1 MIVEISLLYATSSLI
16 LCWLLFLDC
25 LKMSST
31 EDENVVLSQSR
42 AVGLKESEAEVE
54 SVVESVVQGERTVVA
69 SDEVEGGEAGDAAND
84 EPVGLGFG
92 EKGSSSEDGESCAET
107 ESYHS
112 ATSDGRHDL
121 NYLAD
126 KKGKLSRN

>member
-1 MIVEISLLYATSSLI
+1 
-16 LCWLLFLDC
+16 
-25 LKMSST
+25 MSST
-31 EDENVVLSQSR
+31 EAENVVLSQSR

-69 SDEVEGGEAGDAAND
+69 SDEVESGEAGDAAND
-84 EPVGLGFG
+84 EPVGPGFG

-126 KKGKLSRN
+126 KKGKLARN